1 MIFFSANLSNITLSS
16 DFSKAQVTLITLSVQ
31 SRHLVDRIEDEL
43 IWLRSPDFADV
54 FVRYEATACLET
66 ACIIVGFK
74 EVAEM
79 VAKLIVTIVVM
90 PLDGPG
96 FDCAVHA
103 VNLPTCPRVCWLG

>member
-1 MIFFSANLSNITLSS
+1 
-16 DFSKAQVTLITLSVQ
+16 
-31 SRHLVDRIEDEL
+31 
-43 IWLRSPDFADV
+43 
-54 FVRYEATACLET
+54 
-66 ACIIVGFK
+66 
-74 EVAEM
+74 M